1 MNSRPITLVLRKL
14 SLPEAKRAAI
24 LKALQSCSGNAEEA
38 AELLEIGVSTM
49 YRLINEF
56 EITDEERYCEE

>member
-1 MNSRPITLVLRKL
+1 MH
-14 SLPEAKRAAI
+14 EAKRAAI
-24 LKALQSCSGNAEEA
+24 LKALQSCAGNAEEA
-38 AELLEIGVSTM
+38 AELLGIGASTM